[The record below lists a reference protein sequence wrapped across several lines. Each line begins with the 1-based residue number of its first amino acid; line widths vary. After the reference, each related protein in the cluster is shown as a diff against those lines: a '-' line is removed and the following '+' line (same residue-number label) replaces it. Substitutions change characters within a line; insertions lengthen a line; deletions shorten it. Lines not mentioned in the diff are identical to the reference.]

1 MRGSGGTREED
12 GPGAGSFGPAAATC
26 PWGCTPGPA
35 GWSGAPFC
43 PRHRMSSFAD
53 LPVPVQGPVVKYKGE
68 EVCLLWEDGPTVDY
82 YPLYY
87 DDDDDDNYHYD
98 EDELDAGLPFLD
110 VPVVEGAVPYSYCG
124 FRKSFLC
131 SEPPPPLPRTSPTA
145 LDARLDRL
153 PTPRCPRLTAEEA
166 EKNAQEL
173 VAEEERA
180 KRKAEK
186 KKLKKKKQKDRKKR
200 EKLGQ
205 EQKNKENTDP
215 SPPSGPAGT
224 SDGAEDEGCCPEP
237 SPCPGDSTVP
247 SGEPGPE
254 DTAVT
259 EEELD
264 LSCTFVCKAREK
276 AGVRL
281 PPPGSDQSPGTQS
294 VEPSRKV
301 PEKASGEPVGTPV
314 SPQPLQARPPSPSTV
329 EQSLALAGH
338 GIEAAQMGQHTEA
351 VWAFT
356 VALELNPREHR
367 FLGNRSYCL
376 EKLGRYEEALADAEA
391 ALALRPGWPKG
402 SFRKGKALR
411 GLQLYAEAVRT
422 FEELLLQDG
431 TCAEAAAQLEECRAL
446 LQQGSRPGGVPVSP
460 FLLKAKEPLSLP
472 GWTTRSCQDT
482 GDKSVTTGSAR
493 TPTKDPERA
502 PAVASGHPTLP
513 PSHPARDCFP
523 LWVGNVTSHITETV
537 LRRAF
542 GRFGEIR
549 SMRLLPG
556 RRCAFINFSG
566 KAEAEEAFR
575 AMQGATLEGSKLLL
589 QLKHPAHATPAPVP
603 RAKGKATPGGL
614 LS

>member
-1 MRGSGGTREED
+1 MRGWGRTREED
-12 GPGAGSFGPAAATC
+12 GPGAGGCGFGPAAAAC
-26 PWGCTPGPA
+26 PWGCTLGPA

-53 LPVPVQGPVVKYKGE
+53 LPVAAQGPSQ
-68 EVCLLWEDGPTVDY
+68 TVIKCKEG
-82 YPLYY
+82 
-87 DDDDDDNYHYD
+87 
-98 EDELDAGLPFLD
+98 EDELDAGLQFLD

-131 SEPPPPLPRTSPTA
+131 SEPPPQLPRTSPTA

-153 PTPRCPRLTAEEA
+153 PTPRRTRLTAEEA

-215 SPPSGPAGT
+215 
-224 SDGAEDEGCCPEP
+224 
-237 SPCPGDSTVP
+237 
-247 SGEPGPE
+247 
-254 DTAVT
+254 
-259 EEELD
+259 EELD

-281 PPPGSDQSPGTQS
+281 PPPGSDQSPGTQN

-301 PEKASGEPVGTPV
+301 PEKASEEPVGRPV
-314 SPQPLQARPPSPSTV
+314 SPQPLQPRPPSPSTV

-356 VALELNPREHR
+356 VALELNPQEHR

-411 GLQLYAEAVRT
+411 GLQRYAEAART

-431 TCAEAAAQLEECRAL
+431 AYAEAATQLEECRAL
-446 LQQGSRPGGVPVSP
+446 LQQSSRPGGVPVSP
-460 FLLKAKEPLSLP
+460 FLLKAKEPLFLP

-482 GDKSVTTGSAR
+482 GDKSVMGGSAR

-502 PAVASGHPTLP
+502 PAVARGCPTLP

-523 LWVGNVTSHITETV
+523 LWVGNVTSHIDEKV

-556 RRCAFINFSG
+556 RHCAFINFCG

>member
-1 MRGSGGTREED
+1 
-12 GPGAGSFGPAAATC
+12 
-26 PWGCTPGPA
+26 
-35 GWSGAPFC
+35 
-43 PRHRMSSFAD
+43 MSSFAD
-53 LPVPVQGPVVKYKGE
+53 FTVPSQGPSQTVIEYEAG
-68 EVCLLWEDGPTVDY
+68 EVCLLWDDGPGVDY
-82 YPLYY
+82 YEVGC
-87 DDDDDDNYHYD
+87 DDDDGNDDYDGSDDYD
-98 EDELDAGLPFLD
+98 EGRFDGFQFLD
-110 VPVVEGAVPYSYCG
+110 VPVAEEPIPYSYCG

-131 SEPPPPLPRTSPTA
+131 PELPPQLPRTSPTV

-153 PTPRCPRLTAEEA
+153 PTPRLTWLTAEEA
-166 EKNAQEL
+166 ERNAQEL

-205 EQKNKENTDP
+205 QQKNKENTDP
-215 SPPSGPAGT
+215 SPPSGPSGAGPP
-224 SDGAEDEGCCPEP
+224 SNDAEDVGCCPEP
-237 SPCPGDSTVP
+237 SSCHGDSTVP
-247 SGEPGPE
+247 SGEPEPE
-254 DTAVT
+254 DTLVT

-281 PPPGSDQSPGTQS
+281 PPPGSDQSPGTQNL
-294 VEPSRKV
+294 EPSRKG
-301 PEKASGEPVGTPV
+301 PEKGSGDPVKKPV
-314 SPQPLQARPPSPSTV
+314 PSQPLQPRPPSPSTI
-329 EQSLALAGH
+329 EQSLALADH
-338 GIEAAQMGQHTEA
+338 GIEAAQMGQHNEA
-351 VWAFT
+351 IWAFT
-356 VALELNPREHR
+356 VALEMNPREHR
-367 FLGNRSYCL
+367 LLGNRSYCL

-391 ALALRPGWPKG
+391 ALALQPGWPKG

-411 GLQLYAEAVRT
+411 GLQVPSGPQRYAEAART

-431 TCAEAAAQLEECRAL
+431 SYVEAATQLEACRAQL
-446 LQQGSRPGGVPVSP
+446 QQCSRPGGVPVSP
-460 FLLKAKEPLSLP
+460 FLLKATEPLSLP

-482 GDKSVTTGSAR
+482 GDTKVTGGNAG
-493 TPTKDPERA
+493 TPTRDLKRE

-523 LWVGNVTSHITETV
+523 LWVGNVTSHINEKV

-549 SMRLLPG
+549 SVRLLPG
-556 RRCAFINFSG
+556 RRCAFINFCG

-575 AMQGATLEGSKLLL
+575 AMQGATVEGSKLLL
-589 QLKHPAHATPAPVP
+589 QLKHPAHATPAPLP
-603 RAKGKATPGGL
+603 RAKGRAAPGGL